1 MDEPLV
7 RWDWIARNWDNGGPT
22 SVKVLLE
29 NHIVM
34 AFVPVVVG
42 LLIAIPLGLAC
53 ARYRWLYQPTVG
65 IMNIVYSLPSLALF
79 SILLS
84 VTGLTQTTV
93 IIPLTLF
100 SLAVLIPAVVD
111 GMKSVPDHVR
121 QSAVAMGFQPYKR
134 LMKVELPIAVPVVL
148 AGLRVAAVS
157 SISLVSVGALIGQGG
172 LGYLFIDGWQR
183 QFYTPIVVGIVLVV
197 ALALV
202 ADFVIIVAQRLLTP
216 WARRSA

>member
-34 AFVPVVVG
+34 AFVPVIAG

-65 IMNIVYSLPSLALF
+65 IMNVVYSLPSLALF

-111 GMKSVPDHVR
+111 GMQSVPDHVR
-121 QSAVAMGFQPYKR
+121 QSAVAMGFQPMRR
-134 LMKVELPIAVPVVL
+134 LTRVELPIAVPVVL

-202 ADFVIIVAQRLLTP
+202 ADLVIIVAQRLLTP
-216 WARRSA
+216 WSRRRA

>member
-34 AFVPVVVG
+34 AFVPVVAG

-65 IMNIVYSLPSLALF
+65 IMNVVYSLPSLALF

-111 GMKSVPDHVR
+111 GMRSVPDHVR
-121 QSAVAMGFQPYKR
+121 QSAVAMGFQPVSR
-134 LMKVELPIAVPVVL
+134 LLRVELPIAVPVVL

-202 ADFVIIVAQRLLTP
+202 ADLVIIVAQRLLTP
-216 WARRSA
+216 WARRTS

>member
-34 AFVPVVVG
+34 AFVPVVAG

-65 IMNIVYSLPSLALF
+65 VMNVVYSLPSLAVF

-111 GMKSVPDHVR
+111 GMRSVPDHVR
-121 QSAVAMGFQPYKR
+121 QSAVAMGFRPYRR
-134 LMKVELPIAVPVVL
+134 LVHVELPIAVPVVL

-202 ADFVIIVAQRLLTP
+202 ADLVIIVAQRLLTP
-216 WARRSA
+216 WARRRA